1 MKKKKILN
9 IFTYDYPLI
18 GNDNIFIHDEVIFF
32 SKKFK
37 KVNIIPIKKG
47 TNNIKDIN
55 GNVNIDYS
63 LIDEIYNI
71 KKLLM
76 KVSNILCCKY
86 LWIEILNLK
95 YKNYFRKIKMLLT
108 ERYLA
113 ESIYQSV
120 SNKKNCKH
128 ELFYSFWS
136 NHTLLA
142 FYFLKKKNIIMN
154 SFSRILGSDLKGF
167 IPNDDYIPF
176 KKIKFLN
183 LDFVLILNE
192 EQKKI
197 LSSERLI
204 NKKKIYKNYLGINLS
219 SKLDLRKMFKKQIS
233 FASCGSLIHVKNTIE
248 IINFI
253 SVFSRIYSDH
263 QITYFCIGVGSQKKN
278 ILKYAKNNLPKN
290 VKFKYIEYVP
300 SLVDFLKKHRVNY
313 FMNFSLSEGM
323 SFAVMEALSCSIPVI
338 CSNIPG
344 NTEIIKNTHGY
355 ILKKLTSKEYV
366 IISKNIINDIDK
378 KKYLKKRKSSY
389 LFTKKNL
396 SRDIWAKKLDNI
408 VNRLAH

>member
-86 LWIEILNLK
+86 LWLEILNLK
-95 YKNYFRKIKMLLT
+95 YKNYFRKIKMLST

-136 NHTLLA
+136 NPPFLA
-142 FYFLKKKNIIMN
+142 FYFLKKKKYYYE
-154 SFSRILGSDLKGF
+154 L
-167 IPNDDYIPF
+167 
-176 KKIKFLN
+176 FL
-183 LDFVLILNE
+183 
-192 EQKKI
+192 
-197 LSSERLI
+197 
-204 NKKKIYKNYLGINLS
+204 
-219 SKLDLRKMFKKQIS
+219 
-233 FASCGSLIHVKNTIE
+233 
-248 IINFI
+248 
-253 SVFSRIYSDH
+253 
-263 QITYFCIGVGSQKKN
+263 
-278 ILKYAKNNLPKN
+278 
-290 VKFKYIEYVP
+290 
-300 SLVDFLKKHRVNY
+300 
-313 FMNFSLSEGM
+313 
-323 SFAVMEALSCSIPVI
+323 
-338 CSNIPG
+338 
-344 NTEIIKNTHGY
+344 
-355 ILKKLTSKEYV
+355 
-366 IISKNIINDIDK
+366 
-378 KKYLKKRKSSY
+378 
-389 LFTKKNL
+389 
-396 SRDIWAKKLDNI
+396 
-408 VNRLAH
+408 

>member
-1 MKKKKILN
+1 
-9 IFTYDYPLI
+9 
-18 GNDNIFIHDEVIFF
+18 
-32 SKKFK
+32 
-37 KVNIIPIKKG
+37 
-47 TNNIKDIN
+47 
-55 GNVNIDYS
+55 
-63 LIDEIYNI
+63 
-71 KKLLM
+71 
-76 KVSNILCCKY
+76 
-86 LWIEILNLK
+86 
-95 YKNYFRKIKMLLT
+95 
-108 ERYLA
+108 
-113 ESIYQSV
+113 
-120 SNKKNCKH
+120 
-128 ELFYSFWS
+128 
-136 NHTLLA
+136 
-142 FYFLKKKNIIMN
+142 MN

-219 SKLDLRKMFKKQIS
+219 SKLDLRKIFKKQIS

-313 FMNFSLSEGM
+313 FLNFSLSEGM

-378 KKYLKKRKSSY
+378 KKYLKKRKFSY